1 MINVGKHVIM
11 INDTI
16 DGVKFINLPGI
27 INEDDSKFSY
37 PLNSWAIAEVI
48 ASKIDDMV
56 KPYVTI
62 DFEKVDRKPF
72 MLILND
78 GQEYVPPEK
87 DPEAEL
93 LKLWNLMDGMD
104 GVSEN

>member
-1 MINVGKHVIM
+1 MNVSRKVLLY
-11 INDTI
+11 NDVI
-16 DGVKFINLPGI
+16 DGVKFINLPGSI
-27 INEDDSKFSY
+27 DEESGKFGY
-37 PLNSWAIAEVI
+37 PLNSWAIAEIMARKI
-48 ASKIDDMV
+48 APMV

-72 MLILND
+72 LLELID

-93 LKLWNLMDGMD
+93 LKIIFGT
-104 GVSEN
+104 SEDKQE